1 MWRTGAQFNISVSWE
16 IRENDQLP
24 SRTAEYGHSTSSS
37 HSLCFEWMTT
47 SGDKEPIMNQET
59 ASKLMGRTDWSK
71 STRIH
76 THTHTQLREKKNTVD
91 SSGLWQRSFRK
102 SRVFG
107 IDWNEAKAFNAF
119 SEWCIVLSSLWQ
131 FQTRLLRFVISLQT
145 LPSINN
151 HIYGKLI
158 WGK

>member
-1 MWRTGAQFNISVSWE
+1 MGVTDRSPVQHFSFMRNQRKRSITLEDSGVRPLYIIITFSVLRMNDNLRRQRTNHE
-16 IRENDQLP
+16 
-24 SRTAEYGHSTSSS
+24 
-37 HSLCFEWMTT
+37 
-47 SGDKEPIMNQET
+47 SGDCLQANGSDRLKQ
-59 ASKLMGRTDWSK
+59 
-71 STRIH
+71 IH
-76 THTHTQLREKKNTVD
+76 THPYTHTQLREKKNTVD